1 MKIKK
6 KIINDIYELNT
17 LTLIKKKTQ
26 NETSFYAYISD
37 VIRNSHFT
45 VKLLYEVV
53 IYKIIF
59 IYLILFIFLLGKK
72 KQRLVLKFV
81 LKIFGKFYLIKNIFK
96 LLRVYSIMYY
106 YE

>member
-1 MKIKK
+1 MKIRK
-6 KIINDIYELNT
+6 KIINHIYELNT

-26 NETSFYAYISD
+26 NETNFYAYISD

-59 IYLILFIFLLGKK
+59 IYLIFFIFLLNKK
-72 KQRLVLKFV
+72 NQQLVLKLV
-81 LKIFGKFYLIKNIFK
+81 LKTFEKFYLIKNIFK